1 MRRRLMI
8 AVLIAL
14 VFGAIDHRGS
24 RVRATAGVYSFVDI
38 PYQGQ
43 NVAAGALYV
52 AGWALDCATGTT
64 PTYGW
69 ISVWSHDTQS
79 WLAAGT
85 TPYAGGYRPD
95 VTAAMSS
102 TCPGMSDYTGHA
114 MYLFP
119 TLAPG
124 SYRLWVRW
132 ADSTMTYI
140 DSKPVDVTVY

>member
-1 MRRRLMI
+1 MKRRLLV

-14 VFGAIDHRGS
+14 VFGAIDHRS
-24 RVRATAGVYSFVDI
+24 NRLRATAGVYSFVDI

-43 NVAAGALYV
+43 NVAAGALYI
-52 AGWALDCATGTT
+52 AGWALDCATGVN

-69 ISVWSHDTQS
+69 VDVWSHDTQS
-79 WLAAGT
+79 WVGT
-85 TPYAGGYRPD
+85 GNTVYGGGYRPD

-102 TCPGMSDYTGHA
+102 TCSGMSDYTGHA
-114 MYLFP
+114 MYLNS
-119 TLAPG
+119 TLAAG

-132 ADSTMTYI
+132 ADSTMTYV